1 MQRKDTTTITI
12 RISKKLRAWLE
23 QEIIFMEESSM
34 NNLVKNILESY
45 QHDRMRNPFVFSQQ
59 MDPTNFDNTI
69 KRHSIKD
76 GELVIDDISIED
88 IFIKE
93 QDSTRED
100 K

>member
-1 MQRKDTTTITI
+1 
-12 RISKKLRAWLE
+12 
-23 QEIIFMEESSM
+23 M

-59 MDPTNFDNTI
+59 MDPTNFNNTI

-93 QDSTRED
+93 QDSTR